1 MGTLVLTIQPGQ
13 RWMAVVLG
21 LPQPVQVIEP
31 SYVSPH
37 QWMCLLE
44 SSGEHVA
51 LDEQLLEELL
61 PELEANAA
69 PAPESIPVQIPPIG
83 L

>member
-1 MGTLVLTIQPGQ
+1 MGTFVLTIQPGQ

-21 LPQPVQVIEP
+21 LPQAVRVIEP

-44 SSGEHVA
+44 SSGEHAA
-51 LDEQLLEELL
+51 LDEHLLEELL
-61 PELEANAA
+61 PELEDHA
-69 PAPESIPVQIPPIG
+69 PAPESIPVQVPPIG